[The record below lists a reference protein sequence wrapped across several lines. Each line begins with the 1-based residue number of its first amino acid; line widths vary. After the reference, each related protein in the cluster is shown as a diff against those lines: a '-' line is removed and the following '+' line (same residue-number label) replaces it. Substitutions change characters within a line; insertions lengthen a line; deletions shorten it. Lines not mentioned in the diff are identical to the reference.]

1 MRLEGEEN
9 GERRCSRIW
18 HGRCWGCLNMQAFL
32 LFFVSSHIGYTPTG
46 ELNLLQIIRARLFP
60 APVRPK
66 PKEASRI
73 SVLPIS
79 SLRKTIT
86 KLLVTSSQQQGG
98 KGDRSQ
104 ASASVKDMP
113 AGCRRRAST
122 DVLDNGPGLVVNE
135 FDMND

>member
-1 MRLEGEEN
+1 
-9 GERRCSRIW
+9 
-18 HGRCWGCLNMQAFL
+18 MQAFL
-32 LFFVSSHIGYTPTG
+32 LFFVSSHIEYTPTG
-46 ELNLLQIIRARLFP
+46 ELSLLQIIRVRLFP

-86 KLLVTSSQQQGG
+86 KLLMTKAEKGIDPKLLHLFAG
-98 KGDRSQ
+98 KE
-104 ASASVKDMP
+104 MP

-122 DVLDNGPGLVVNE
+122 ACLITVVA
-135 FDMND
+135 